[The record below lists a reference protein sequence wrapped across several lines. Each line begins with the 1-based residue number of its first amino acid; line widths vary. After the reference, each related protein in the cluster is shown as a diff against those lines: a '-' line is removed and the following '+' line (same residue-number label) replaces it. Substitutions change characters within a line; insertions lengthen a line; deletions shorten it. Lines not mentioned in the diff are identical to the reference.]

1 MLLMLL
7 LLPIIQCHWR
17 LVAEPPN
24 ARINPPPANGILP
37 PTQGKSM
44 KEMLSGGWV
53 E

>member
-24 ARINPPPANGILP
+24 ARIEP
-37 PTQGKSM
+37 PTDRAQPSA
-44 KEMLSGGWV
+44 
-53 E
+53 